1 MKKYSFRLQ
10 TVLDL
15 KEKILEN
22 KMLELS
28 KVVSVY
34 NQEKDRLQEF
44 ETKKK
49 NSLAELNDLYSKPE
63 LLDLSQVKTYK
74 AFLGKISFDINKQKQ
89 VLEKILKLMEAKQ
102 KEVNQALK
110 EKKIYEKLKEN
121 EEEKFYKELNMK
133 ESVEIDDIALS
144 RYGR

>member
-1 MKKYSFRLQ
+1 
-10 TVLDL
+10 
-15 KEKILEN
+15 
-22 KMLELS
+22 
-28 KVVSVY
+28 
-34 NQEKDRLQEF
+34 
-44 ETKKK
+44 
-49 NSLAELNDLYSKPE
+49 
-63 LLDLSQVKTYK
+63 
-74 AFLGKISFDINKQKQ
+74 
-89 VLEKILKLMEAKQ
+89 MEAKQ

>member
-22 KMLELS
+22 KMRELS

-74 AFLGKISFDINKQKQ
+74 AFLGK
-89 VLEKILKLMEAKQ
+89 
-102 KEVNQALK
+102 
-110 EKKIYEKLKEN
+110 Y
-121 EEEKFYKELNMK
+121 
-133 ESVEIDDIALS
+133 
-144 RYGR
+144 